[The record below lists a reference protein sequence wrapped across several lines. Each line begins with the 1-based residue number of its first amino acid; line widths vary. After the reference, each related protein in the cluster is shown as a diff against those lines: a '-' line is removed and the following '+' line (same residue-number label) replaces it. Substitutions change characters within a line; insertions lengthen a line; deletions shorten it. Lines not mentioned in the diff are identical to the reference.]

1 MWLGLIIGPA
11 AMISIQSMWWD
22 RMSWGSSYLGIL
34 FQELGFS
41 ILITHSIFIIVSTYV
56 QRRENSISKYLSVEL
71 IKFLTS
77 ILVLVSIITFSSNL
91 AFVEGTKER
100 EPYSKLWQAATNNN
114 YLFQNVGDKDV
125 VISQSYNDA
134 YDINVA
140 DLFQRKDLRLAGMIS
155 PDYLWNNYNNC
166 SNKMYEDCPLTYK
179 LEDVQR
185 VIGNGS
191 QSQNDWPDQMSKK
204 GALDESKF
212 WFFNTTLFTKNEG
225 VAYIFPIDTNSSN
238 LSIDIENGRV
248 ISVNLNQPTS
258 LNISMNGQCLAKIA
272 SEIEVVT
279 DLGEAYMSIWKF
291 ELGENL
297 IQKKIDPRY
306 LSIGIC

>member
-1 MWLGLIIGPA
+1 
-11 AMISIQSMWWD
+11 
-22 RMSWGSSYLGIL
+22 
-34 FQELGFS
+34 
-41 ILITHSIFIIVSTYV
+41 
-56 QRRENSISKYLSVEL
+56 
-71 IKFLTS
+71 
-77 ILVLVSIITFSSNL
+77 LVSIITFSSNL